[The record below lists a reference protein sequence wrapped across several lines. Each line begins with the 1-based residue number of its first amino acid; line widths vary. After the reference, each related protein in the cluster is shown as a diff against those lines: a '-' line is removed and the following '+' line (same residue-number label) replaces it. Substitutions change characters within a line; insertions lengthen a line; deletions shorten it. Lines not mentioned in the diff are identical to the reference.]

1 MNRGKKKPA
10 KGAPPAE
17 AAKPNQVNLYV
28 ALSFPRWKE
37 IVLDLLRAHFDEA
50 KGEVAAE
57 VMPLINKN
65 EELKAFNKGKQVP
78 QFAAMVSDTP
88 QGPPPPPPGSSIIH
102 APQGPPPS
110 TSHGPPLPSPF
121 R

>member
-1 MNRGKKKPA
+1 MWHSLAAALVNRGKKKPA

-17 AAKPNQVNLYV
+17 SEKPNAVNLYV
-28 ALSFPRWKE
+28 AQSFPRWKE
-37 IVLDLLRAHFDEA
+37 IVLDLLRAHFDA
-50 KGEVAAE
+50 ASSEVAAA

-78 QFAAMVSDTP
+78 RMATP
-88 QGPPPPPPGSSIIH
+88 PM
-102 APQGPPPS
+102 
-110 TSHGPPLPSPF
+110 L